1 MKRNNIVIVF
11 LLLSALHGFSQ
22 DGTNSCFPE
31 QKRFI
36 DSVVLKGQQAY
47 FREQTIAG
55 IDSVIHAYRGSVVTD
70 QSNLIRRISI
80 EPDSSVA
87 RIILFC
93 EHDKRLSI
101 SENGKCFYKIKDG
114 FYNSEGSKETSQE
127 TVKRFAA
134 YDSILSI
141 VKVIFE

>member
-1 MKRNNIVIVF
+1 MKRNNIVIAF

-22 DGTNSCFPE
+22 DSINTCFLK

-36 DSVVLKGQQAY
+36 DSIILEHQKVY
-47 FREQTIAG
+47 FHERTIAG

-70 QSNLIRRISI
+70 QSNLIRKVAI
-80 EPDSSVA
+80 EPDSSAA

-93 EHDKRLSI
+93 EHDKIFSI
-101 SENGKCFYKIKDG
+101 LENGKRFYKIKDS
-114 FYNSEGSKETSQE
+114 FYNSEGNKETSQE
-127 TVKRFAA
+127 AIKRFAA

-141 VKVIFE
+141 VKIIFE